1 MRPQDYQRITTHI
14 LDELKLMLRVTSD
27 VYDHEILIEAEAAL
41 RDMERVGIREDYIKE
56 ANATVRHAVACYVKA
71 NFGYDNDEATRFNDS
86 YRQIVIDMLNSDKN
100 KAYNPEEGEE

>member
-1 MRPQDYQRITTHI
+1 MMRSQDYHKLTAQF

-56 ANATVRHAVACYVKA
+56 ANASVRHAVACYVKA
-71 NFGYDNDEATRFNDS
+71 NFGYDNEEADRFNRS
-86 YRQIVIDMLNSDKN
+86 YRQMVIDMLNSDKN
-100 KAYNPEEGEE
+100 KAYNPEEGE